1 MTIIM
6 LKPTHFESL
15 IVVAALCGVVAF
27 VPLAHADGP
36 SARIPARTVE
46 FLPVLDGD
54 LVQSTF
60 SVYSDGST
68 PLVIER
74 IEAG

>member
-6 LKPTHFESL
+6 LKPPHFESL
-15 IVVAALCGVVAF
+15 IVVAALCGLIAF
-27 VPLAHADGP
+27 VPLTHADGP

-46 FLPVLDGD
+46 FSPVLDGD
-54 LVQSTF
+54 LVQRTF
-60 SVYSDGST
+60 SVSNDGST
-68 PLVIER
+68 TLVIER

>member
-1 MTIIM
+1 MTTFM
-6 LKPTHFESL
+6 RKPPHIESL
-15 IVVAALCGVVAF
+15 IVVAALCSLVAF

-54 LVQSTF
+54 LVQRTF
-60 SVYSDGST
+60 SVSNDGST